1 MRSPKEWVYIG
12 NRPKE
17 TQRLRPDSLKKQYN
31 KMKTCSKQ
39 IYDTEL
45 WKGITNPLWGI
56 KEVPYQYLLKWV

>member
-17 TQRLRPDSLKKQYN
+17 TQRLRPDSLKKEYN
-31 KMKTCSKQ
+31 KMKMCSKQ

-45 WKGITNPLWGI
+45 
-56 KEVPYQYLLKWV
+56 